1 MMKMSA
7 TNLATHI
14 KGKSEKEREGRSDD
28 ATGSFLLLPIF
39 LILGGGSAVECSIL
53 HPDIVVDE

>member
-28 ATGSFLLLPIF
+28 GTVSFLLFPTVVVRGRDEGL
-39 LILGGGSAVECSIL
+39 VL
-53 HPDIVVDE
+53 HDEIE